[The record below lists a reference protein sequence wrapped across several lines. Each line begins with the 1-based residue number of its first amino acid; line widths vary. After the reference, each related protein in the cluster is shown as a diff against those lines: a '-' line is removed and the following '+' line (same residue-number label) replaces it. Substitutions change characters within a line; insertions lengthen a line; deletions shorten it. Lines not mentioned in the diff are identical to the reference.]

1 MVTFMLFGIKEFIKD
16 ERGSPLL
23 EEAMIIGLSLVVIII
38 IAAMVFDVVGWA
50 QDALNNI
57 FDQADTFFEDL
68 LKNLFGTG

>member
-1 MVTFMLFGIKEFIKD
+1 MLFGIKEFIKD